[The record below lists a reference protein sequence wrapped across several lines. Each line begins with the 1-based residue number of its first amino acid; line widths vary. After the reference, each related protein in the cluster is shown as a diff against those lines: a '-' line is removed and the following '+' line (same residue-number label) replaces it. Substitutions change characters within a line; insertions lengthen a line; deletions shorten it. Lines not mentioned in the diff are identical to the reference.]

1 MELSQLWQALTPS
14 PSHTGCLVYFAIGM
28 AVMERRDF
36 SPVSAGLSHYREGI
50 QQFEMSEKIRVCES
64 RSHMEKVQQLV
75 W

>member
-1 MELSQLWQALTPS
+1 MAGADSEPK
-14 PSHTGCLVYFAIGM
+14 SHRLPHILCHM

-50 QQFEMSEKIRVCES
+50 QQFEMSEKIRVRES